1 MEYGTVSPLSVI
13 VGGLGSRFRVKHMIV
28 LLEAFMERPQVIKVC
43 RDVVAAWR
51 LFCAYAKV
59 AALVTMVMSLAYTR
73 RCECG
78 GV

>member
-1 MEYGTVSPLSVI
+1 MVSPLRVI

-28 LLEAFMERPQVIKVC
+28 LLEAMMERPQVDIQVC

-51 LFCAYAKV
+51 LFCARTRV
-59 AALVTMVMSLAYTR
+59 ATLVTMVMSSAYTR

-78 GV
+78 GG